1 MSASP
6 EVLIIG
12 AGPSGLAAALRLARA
27 GVRVLVLEGGE
38 YAGAENWSGC
48 VYHADGLLRE
58 DVLGR
63 ALWDEAPKERKII
76 ARSLFVH
83 DGVHAAGFEA
93 RAHADNDYGE
103 AWTVLRPKVDRWLAS
118 RAIDAGVTL
127 MTDTTVSGLRYDDMA
142 RVVGVYTNRGP
153 IDGPWCLSPRAMPQV
168 CWRGRVWKKPP
179 IHITPRG

>member
-127 MTDTTVSGLRYDDMA
+127 MTDTTGTRA
-142 RVVGVYTNRGP
+142 GGGCGNRTAGFGAERNVTHHCFP
-153 IDGPWCLSPRAMPQV
+153 DYAECGYEE
-168 CWRGRVWKKPP
+168 
-179 IHITPRG
+179 